1 MFEPASNPELIPA
14 IRPVSMRCL
23 YFRHGEQK
31 RLVLTALREAN
42 KPVSCRYVV
51 EYALAAKGLDLPPRA
66 KANVT
71 ERVRATLANLAEQSL
86 VRKLVN
92 WPDTWW
98 ELAV

>member
-1 MFEPASNPELIPA
+1 
-14 IRPVSMRCL
+14 MRCL

-31 RLVLTALREAN
+31 RLILTALREAG

-51 EYALAAKGLDLPPRA
+51 EYALVAKGLDLPPRA

-71 ERVRATLANLAEQSL
+71 ERVRATLANLTEQSL
-86 VRKLVN
+86 VRKLVS

-98 ELAV
+98 ELQFELPRTNQEL